1 MNTSKPFPGACIFSL
16 IISTLLFLTACVTTE
31 DPVQQEQA
39 ILEPSIIAVAKPGA
53 RIPQGATFAWLPE
66 AVNFYKDERLDSTS
80 LQYNIEDVI
89 RKNLGDMGFRFVENH
104 QAAEYSIAYTAALE
118 SSLDDTAI
126 LRRFGLVP
134 GNMRVPTDNPEFEK
148 GTLIIYTLENKTGE
162 VIWRS
167 AVQAAVD
174 FNLEMEERKKRL
186 GSVVR
191 DMFHS
196 LPVDK

>member
-1 MNTSKPFPGACIFSL
+1 MKRYLRACLTSMIMTSFLFMAAC
-16 IISTLLFLTACVTTE
+16 ATTE

-39 ILEPSIIAVAKPGA
+39 ILEPAIIAVAKPGA
-53 RIPQGATFAWLPE
+53 KIPQGATFAWLPE

-80 LQYNIEDVI
+80 IQYNIESSI
-89 RKNLGDMGFRFVENH
+89 KKNLGDMGFKFTDQGN
-104 QAAEYSIAYTAALE
+104 AAQYSIAYTAALE

-148 GTLIIYTLENKTGE
+148 GTLIIYALENKTGE

-174 FNLEMEERKKRL
+174 FTLEMEQRKERL
-186 GSVVR
+186 GPIVA
-191 DMFHS
+191 DMFRS

>member
-1 MNTSKPFPGACIFSL
+1 MNRYLRACLTGMIMTFF
-16 IISTLLFLTACVTTE
+16 LFMTACATTE
-31 DPVQQEQA
+31 DPVQKEQA
-39 ILEPSIIAVAKPGA
+39 ILEPAIIAVAKPGA
-53 RIPQGATFAWLPE
+53 KIPQGATFAWLPE

-80 LQYNIEDVI
+80 IQYNIESSI
-89 RKNLGDMGFRFVENH
+89 KKNLADMGFRFASQNNSA
-104 QAAEYSIAYTAALE
+104 QYSIAYTAALE

-148 GTLIIYTLENKTGE
+148 GTLIIYALENKTGE

-174 FNLEMEERKKRL
+174 FNLEMEQRKERL
-186 GSVVR
+186 GPIIM
-191 DMFHS
+191 DMFRS

>member
-1 MNTSKPFPGACIFSL
+1 MLLTSFMFISAC
-16 IISTLLFLTACVTTE
+16 ATTS

-39 ILEPSIIAVAKPGA
+39 ILEPAIIAVAKPGA
-53 RIPQGATFAWLPE
+53 KIPQGATFAWLPE

-80 LQYNIEDVI
+80 IQYNIESSI
-89 RKNLGDMGFRFVENH
+89 KKNLADMGFKF
-104 QAAEYSIAYTAALE
+104 AEQSSSAQYSIAYTAALE

-148 GTLIIYTLENKTGE
+148 GTLIIYALENKTGE

-174 FNLEMEERKKRL
+174 FTLEMEQRKERI
-186 GSVVR
+186 GPIVA
-191 DMFHS
+191 DMFRS

>member
-1 MNTSKPFPGACIFSL
+1 MKRYLRVCLTSMIMTS
-16 IISTLLFLTACVTTE
+16 LLFMTACATTE

-39 ILEPSIIAVAKPGA
+39 ILEPAIIAVAKPGA
-53 RIPQGATFAWLPE
+53 KIPQGATFAWLPE

-80 LQYNIEDVI
+80 IQYNIESSI
-89 RKNLGDMGFRFVENH
+89 KKNLGDMGFKF
-104 QAAEYSIAYTAALE
+104 AEQSNSAQYSIAYTAALE

-148 GTLIIYTLENKTGE
+148 GTLIIYALENKTGE

-174 FNLEMEERKKRL
+174 FTLEMEQRKERL
-186 GSVVR
+186 GPIVA
-191 DMFHS
+191 DMFRS

>member
-1 MNTSKPFPGACIFSL
+1 MKRYLRACFTSMFMTSFL
-16 IISTLLFLTACVTTE
+16 IITACVTTE
-31 DPVQQEQA
+31 DSVQQEQA
-39 ILEPSIIAVAKPGA
+39 ILEPAIIAVAKPGA
-53 RIPQGATFAWLPE
+53 KIPQGATFAWLPE

-80 LQYNIEDVI
+80 IQYNIESSIKKTLD
-89 RKNLGDMGFRFVENH
+89 DMGFKFAG
-104 QAAEYSIAYTAALE
+104 QSASAQYSIAYTAALE
-118 SSLDDTAI
+118 SSLDDTTI

-148 GTLIIYTLENKTGE
+148 GTLIIYALENKTGE

-174 FNLEMEERKKRL
+174 FNLEMEQRKERL
-186 GSVVR
+186 GPIVR
-191 DMFHS
+191 DMFNS

>member
-1 MNTSKPFPGACIFSL
+1 MNRYLYACLISMLLTSFMFISAC
-16 IISTLLFLTACVTTE
+16 ATTS
-31 DPVQQEQA
+31 DTVQQEQA
-39 ILEPSIIAVAKPGA
+39 ILEPAIIAVAKPGA
-53 RIPQGATFAWLPE
+53 KIPHGATFAWLPE
-66 AVNFYKDERLDSTS
+66 AVNFYKDERLESTS
-80 LQYNIEDVI
+80 IQYNIESSI
-89 RKNLGDMGFRFVENH
+89 KKNLTDMGFKFSE
-104 QAAEYSIAYTAALE
+104 QISSAQYSIAYTAALE

-148 GTLIIYTLENKTGE
+148 GTLIIYALENNTGE

-174 FNLEMEERKKRL
+174 FTLEMEQRKERI
-186 GSVVR
+186 GPIVA
-191 DMFHS
+191 DMFRS

>member
-1 MNTSKPFPGACIFSL
+1 MNRYLRACRTGMIMTFF
-16 IISTLLFLTACVTTE
+16 LFMTACATTE
-31 DPVQQEQA
+31 DPVQKEQA
-39 ILEPSIIAVAKPGA
+39 ILEPAIIAVAKPGA
-53 RIPQGATFAWLPE
+53 KIPQGATFAWLPE

-80 LQYNIEDVI
+80 IQYNIESSI
-89 RKNLGDMGFRFVENH
+89 KKNLADMGFRFAN
-104 QAAEYSIAYTAALE
+104 QNNSAQYSIAYTAALE

-148 GTLIIYTLENKTGE
+148 GTLIIYALENKTGE

-174 FNLEMEERKKRL
+174 FNLEMEQRKERL
-186 GSVVR
+186 GPIIM
-191 DMFHS
+191 DMFRS